1 MSSTYALFLMLGF
14 LAVFLLLEGLFQLWN
29 STRNPEVKRIRQRL
43 RAMATGH
50 AQAASGELVKR
61 RTLSKVELVH
71 EMLSLIPGIQRLDR
85 LLLQAS
91 SSQTVAYLLATCLL
105 AAMAGS
111 VLATALHWTWIWGLV
126 LVVGLASLPVLRLRW
141 IRSRRLKQLSAQL
154 PDALDLICRALRAGH
169 AFSSAL
175 SMVGNEA
182 AEPTATEFKTTFDEI
197 NFGISTKDALS
208 NLAVRVPIADMRFFV
223 MAVIIQLET
232 GGNLAGLL
240 AMLSNLIR
248 ERYKLFGKIR
258 VLAAEGKLSAYI
270 LTALPFVVAGAIQ
283 VVNPGY
289 MRILFT
295 DPTGISITIGALCM
309 MALGVF
315 LLWRITSFRV

>member
-29 STRNPEVKRIRQRL
+29 STRNPEVKRVRQRL

-50 AQAASGELVKR
+50 SQSVPGALVKR
-61 RTLSKVELVH
+61 RTLSKIALVH
-71 EMLSLIPGIQRLDR
+71 EMLSLIPGTQRLDR

-91 SSQTVAYLLATCLL
+91 SGQTVAFLLATCLL
-105 AAMAGS
+105 AVMAGA
-111 VLATALHWTWIWGLV
+111 VLATAFHWTLVWGLA
-126 LVVGLASLPVLRLRW
+126 LVIGLASLPVLRLRW
-141 IRSRRLKQLSAQL
+141 IRSRRLNRLSTQL

-182 AEPTATEFKTTFDEI
+182 PEPIATEFKTTFDEI
-197 NFGISTKDALS
+197 NFGISTKDALT

-270 LTALPFVVAGAIQ
+270 LTALPFFVAGAIQ
-283 VVNPGY
+283 VVNPSY

-295 DPTGISITIGALCM
+295 DPTGISITMGALGM
-309 MALGVF
+309 MVLGVF